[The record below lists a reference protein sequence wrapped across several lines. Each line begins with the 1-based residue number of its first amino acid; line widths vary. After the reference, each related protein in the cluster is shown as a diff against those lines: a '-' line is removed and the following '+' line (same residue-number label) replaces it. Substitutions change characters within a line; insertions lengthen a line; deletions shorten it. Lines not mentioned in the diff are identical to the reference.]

1 MININWHLLQKIRRY
16 TFYLLLS
23 IVQILSFMI
32 SIIAYKQIKNS
43 RCRYCIKISDSD
55 LGLISCIIL
64 FFLKLQTITKCFPIV
79 KTYSNQ
85 SLSLII
91 LFRFIFETWWQSF
104 TKTIATRHHLFHVCP
119 SYKIISLF
127 IISLSISIFR
137 LILKCNCSCSV
148 ILFGSSQWNHSLVDY
163 IISSIGVTLDL
174 ATKHSLEQSTSFVFQ
189 SKDER
194 RQYRWLPWLCFMQW
208 SLAIP

>member
-1 MININWHLLQKIRRY
+1 MTVYGLNMTRYQLALVKKIRRY

-23 IVQILSFMI
+23 IVQILFFMI

-91 LFRFIFETWWQSF
+91 LFRFIFGVRD
-104 TKTIATRHHLFHVCP
+104 KIYYGNLVAVI
-119 SYKIISLF
+119 YKNYCY
-127 IISLSISIFR
+127 
-137 LILKCNCSCSV
+137 K
-148 ILFGSSQWNHSLVDY
+148 
-163 IISSIGVTLDL
+163 
-174 ATKHSLEQSTSFVFQ
+174 TSFVSCLSFIQ
-189 SKDER
+189 NHIIVYNIINYFYIYIDIEMQLFMFR
-194 RQYRWLPWLCFMQW
+194 NTFWL
-208 SLAIP
+208 